1 MSLRAHFRR
10 QADACETLGSPFTA
24 RLLRLLAERMVPGR
38 AVETRL
44 FNWPEASLGP
54 DAVALRLAGALHALV
69 LMERDADLTD
79 AYPPQDTDDDA
90 LWQALDAAL
99 DRHQGH
105 ILHWLDS
112 APQTNE
118 VRRATALILG
128 ASAAVHHF
136 PGLPLRVSE
145 LGASGGLNLNF
156 DRYGLRLPGGYFG
169 PERPVL
175 TLEPDWQGSPPHLH
189 PFHIA
194 ERRGVD
200 LKPVDPQD
208 PDHVLRL
215 KSYTWP
221 DQPDRMER
229 LAAALSVAGAPV
241 DRGDAGA
248 WLAAR
253 LTDPSPGQIDFLY
266 HTIAWQY
273 FPDETAQACRDT
285 IDQAAARAT
294 ADAPFAW
301 LSFEMDD
308 QSPGAP
314 VILRLWPGDIR
325 LDLGRMDFH
334 GRWFRPASAPSTLP
348 GQPGHDRP

>member
-1 MSLRAHFRR
+1 MSLRAHFQR
-10 QADACETLGSPFTA
+10 QAEACETLGSPFTA
-24 RLLRLLAERMVPGR
+24 RLLRLLAARMVAGR

-44 FNWPEASLGP
+44 FDWPEASLAA

-69 LMERDADLTD
+69 LMGRDPALAS
-79 AYPPQDTDDDA
+79 AYPPRDIGDDA
-90 LWQALDAAL
+90 LWRAVDTALE
-99 DRHQGH
+99 RHQDH

-128 ASAAVHHF
+128 ASAAAHHF
-136 PGLPLRVSE
+136 HGLPLRISE
-145 LGASGGLNLNF
+145 LGASAGLNLNF
-156 DRYGLRLPGGYFG
+156 DRYGLQLPDGYFG
-169 PERPVL
+169 PEHPVL
-175 TLEPDWQGSPPHLH
+175 TLKPDWQGQPPQLH
-189 PFHIA
+189 SFSII

-200 LKPVDPQD
+200 LNPINPQD
-208 PDHVLRL
+208 PDQVLRL
-215 KSYTWP
+215 QSYIWP

-229 LAAALSVAGAPV
+229 LAAALSVAQGPV

-248 WLAAR
+248 WMAAR
-253 LTDPSPGQIDFLY
+253 LADPCAGRIDFLY

-273 FPDETAQACRDT
+273 FPEKTVQACRDA
-285 IDQAAARAT
+285 IDRAAVRAT
-294 ADAPFAW
+294 DDAPFAW

-334 GRWFRPASAPSTLP
+334 GRWFCPAAAPAAPSGLP
-348 GQPGHDRP
+348 GLDRP